1 MGIDKKF
8 KNLHLKI
15 KDPKLRLKLEKLMIE
30 REKLI
35 EKREMIRKEEIK
47 KQEEMHNKYLPK
59 YLSPKILNA
68 IGFIEYTKEKGEL
81 DMPGIT
87 RFLMEEKK
95 LSSKEM
101 GWVLLLLS
109 FEAIEE
115 ILATP
120 EIGGMIKDVLQKS
133 RGTIH

>member
-1 MGIDKKF
+1 MDKRF
-8 KNLHLKI
+8 KNLKPI
-15 KDPKLRLKLEKLMIE
+15 KDPKVRRKLRYLLLERQKLL
-30 REKLI
+30 
-35 EKREMIRKEEIK
+35 EKREVERDKQIKEQNK
-47 KQEEMHNKYLPK
+47 KHNKYLPK
-59 YLSPKILNA
+59 YLSAKILNA
-68 IGFIEYTKEKGEL
+68 IGFIEYTKQKGAV
-81 DMPGIT
+81 DMAGIT

-109 FEAIEE
+109 FEAVEE

-120 EIGGMIKDVLQKS
+120 EVSSLVKEAINKN

>member
-1 MGIDKKF
+1 MYNKF
-8 KNLHLKI
+8 KNLKPI
-15 KDPKLRLKLEKLMIE
+15 KDPKVRRKIKSLIIE
-30 REKLI
+30 RSKLL
-35 EKREMIRKEEIK
+35 KQKEEAVENELK

-59 YLSPKILNA
+59 YLSPKILRA
-68 IGFIEYTKEKGEL
+68 VGFIEYTKEKGSL
-81 DMPGIT
+81 DMQGMT

-109 FEAIEE
+109 FEAVEE

-120 EIGGMIKDVLQKS
+120 EVKGMIKDALYKS
-133 RGTIH
+133 RKTLH

>member
-1 MGIDKKF
+1 MYDKF
-8 KNLHLKI
+8 KNLKPI
-15 KDPKLRLKLEKLMIE
+15 KDPKVRRKLKSLLIE
-30 REKLI
+30 RKKLL
-35 EKREMIRKEEIK
+35 EKREVERNKQIKEQLK
-47 KQEEMHNKYLPK
+47 MHNKYLPK

-68 IGFIEYTKEKGEL
+68 IGFIEYTKQRGEL
-81 DMPGIT
+81 DMPGMT
-87 RFLMEEKK
+87 RFLMEEKN

-109 FEAIEE
+109 FDAIEE

-120 EIGGMIKDVLQKS
+120 EVGGMIKDAIQKS

>member
-1 MGIDKKF
+1 MYDKF
-8 KNLHLKI
+8 KNLKPI
-15 KDPKLRLKLEKLMIE
+15 KDPKVRRKLKSLIIE
-30 REKLI
+30 RSKLL
-35 EKREMIRKEEIK
+35 KQKEEVVEKELK
-47 KQEEMHNKYLPK
+47 KKEALHNKYLPK
-59 YLSPKILNA
+59 YLSPKILRA
-68 IGFIEYTKEKGEL
+68 VGFIEYTKQRGEL
-81 DMPGIT
+81 DMPGMT

-95 LSSKEM
+95 LSSKEI

-120 EIGGMIKDVLQKS
+120 EVGGMIKDAIQKS